1 MRSFFSFDNL
11 AIVVATCC
19 AVAMLYVVPK
29 NFDFLNPITQALG
42 DFDMTDMVFTQF
54 RDESKVTVDTNIVI
68 VNIGDRGRGE
78 IAEMLGRINQ
88 AEPAVVGIDA
98 FFRAPK
104 EEDPASDS
112 ALSAAMQATPNLV
125 LVSKVAFKEEA
136 EEGVVEQWVTSAVEA
151 DRVFDTLET
160 SHPMFTA
167 HAPTGYA
174 NLIIDQEAAFMT
186 VREVSFEEECAG
198 KKEHSFPIRI
208 AQAVAPE
215 RAAAAL
221 ARHETHEVVNF
232 RGGLEK
238 FYSFDADQVLDP
250 ETDLSLLKGKIVL
263 MGFLGPKIGDQA
275 YSDNFFTPLNQ
286 HYAGRSYPDM
296 YGVVI
301 HANVLSMILSG
312 QFINTM
318 PFWFSIVLAL
328 VVLILNVNLFT
339 FIYKHYENWYDTLA
353 IITQLGQ
360 SLLILYLTIVV
371 FDTYQYKLALTPTLI
386 GVALVGTIHDL
397 YEDSLKKIILTGWAR
412 IRRRRASLQTEN
424 RTSAPSSEES

>member
-1 MRSFFSFDNL
+1 MRSFFSLDNL
-11 AIVVATCC
+11 AIVLATCG
-19 AVAMLYVVPK
+19 AVALLYVVPK
-29 NFDFLNPITQALG
+29 NFDFLNPMTQALG

-54 RDESKVTVDTNIVI
+54 RDDSKVTVDTNIVI

-78 IAEMLGRINQ
+78 IAEMLVRINH

-104 EEDPASDS
+104 EEDPESDS
-112 ALSAAMQATPNLV
+112 ALSAAMASTKNLV
-125 LVSKVAFKEEA
+125 LASKVAFKEEA
-136 EEGVVEQWVTSAVEA
+136 QEGVVDQWVASAVEA

-167 HAPTGYA
+167 QAPMGYA

-198 KKEHSFPIRI
+198 RKEHSFPIRI
-208 AQAVAPE
+208 AQVIAPSK
-215 RAAAAL
+215 AAAAL
-221 ARHETHEVVNF
+221 ARHETHEVINF

-238 FYSFDADQVLDP
+238 FYALDADQVLDP
-250 ETDLSLLKGKIVL
+250 ETDLGLLKGKVVL

-275 YSDNFFTPLNQ
+275 YSDNFFTPLNR

-312 QFINTM
+312 QFINAM
-318 PFWFSIVLAL
+318 PFWASMVLAL
-328 VVLILNVNLFT
+328 LVLILNVNLFT

-353 IITQLGQ
+353 IVTQLGQ

-397 YEDSLKKIILTGWAR
+397 YEDSLKKIILTAWAK
-412 IRRRRASLQTEN
+412 INRRRASLQSTE
-424 RTSAPSSEES
+424 RTSAPSSEKQ

>member
-1 MRSFFSFDNL
+1 
-11 AIVVATCC
+11 
-19 AVAMLYVVPK
+19 ML
-29 NFDFLNPITQALG
+29 NRIDQAG
-42 DFDMTDMVFTQF
+42 
-54 RDESKVTVDTNIVI
+54 
-68 VNIGDRGRGE
+68 
-78 IAEMLGRINQ
+78 
-88 AEPAVVGIDA
+88 PAVVGIDA
-98 FFRAPK
+98 FFRNPK
-104 EEDPASDS
+104 EEDPESDS
-112 ALSAAMQATPNLV
+112 ALAAAMQAMDNLV

-136 EEGVVEQWVTSAVEA
+136 QEGVVEQWVTSAVEA

-160 SHPMFTA
+160 SHAMFTA

-198 KKEHSFPIRI
+198 RKEYSFPIRI
-208 AQAVAPE
+208 AQQVDPS

-221 ARHETHEVVNF
+221 ARNETHEVVNF

-353 IITQLGQ
+353 IVTQLGQ

-397 YEDSLKKIILTGWAR
+397 YEDSLKKIILTAWNK
-412 IRRRRASLQTEN
+412 ISRRRASLQSGK
-424 RTSAPSSEES
+424 RTSAPSSEE